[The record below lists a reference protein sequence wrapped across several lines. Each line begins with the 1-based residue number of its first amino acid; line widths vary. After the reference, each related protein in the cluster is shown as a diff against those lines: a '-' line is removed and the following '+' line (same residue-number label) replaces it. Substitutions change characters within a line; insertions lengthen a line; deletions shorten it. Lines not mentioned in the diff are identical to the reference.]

1 MDYET
6 KILFNRLIE
15 AVDSPDGWTIALT
28 TINTIAVI
36 VIAGIQIWMQWQ
48 QTKLQKLQLKQQD
61 YESNKELLILIKK
74 IDKLITD
81 FIYILYN
88 TTNSKSYGTEDLSNL
103 LERINEL
110 DVKLL
115 NTTIDFE
122 LRFPNEKNI
131 IDDYRTMT
139 ISMYL
144 ICRKFKEYI
153 SNDSIDT
160 TIELDIDTE
169 VKIRKWLIDEN
180 LKEGIL
186 LHVKDEKISDAISKS
201 LDEFVVRKITILNKK
216 YSDIIAERCKI
227 D

>member
-6 KILFNRLIE
+6 KILLNRLVE
-15 AVDSPDGWTIALT
+15 AIDSPDSWTIALT
-28 TINTIAVI
+28 IINTITVI
-36 VIAGIQIWMQWQ
+36 VIAIMQIRIQWQ

-81 FIYILYN
+81 FIYVLFN
-88 TTNSKSYGTEDLSNL
+88 TTYSKSYGTEDLSNL

-201 LDEFVVRKITILNKK
+201 LDEFVVRKTTILNKK
-216 YSDIIAERCKI
+216 YSDRIAERCKI